1 MIEFMTTGLDEL
13 AHYYERP
20 EIEEI
25 FKIPDQIEVVLT
37 LLTNAGIYLGDQGRT
52 EVVLKSDETVDKVKH
67 LVNKFV
73 NHTIDFMTQV

>member
-1 MIEFMTTGLDEL
+1 MKTGLDEL

-20 EIEEI
+20 EIKEI

-37 LLTNAGIYLGDQGRT
+37 LLTGAGIYLDNEGRNK
-52 EVVLKSDETVDKVKH
+52 VVLKSDETVDKVKH

-73 NHTIDFMTQV
+73 DYTIDFMTQVLP